1 MTLFAELVLSNK
13 HLRRQ
18 GVLEATFCKPK
29 KGRHFWQSKRRQ
41 SENRMP
47 LLFLMRLQQVQ
58 LPVRVAD
65 PDEVRYVS
73 VLLATGLIEA
83 EINALGSSARYA
95 ASQVATV
102 IRITEDGL
110 AEIAKMGDVPEFV
123 KTSMRFARGLR
134 LM

>member
-1 MTLFAELVLSNK
+1 
-13 HLRRQ
+13 
-18 GVLEATFCKPK
+18 
-29 KGRHFWQSKRRQ
+29 
-41 SENRMP
+41 MP

-58 LPVRVAD
+58 LPVRAAN
-65 PDEVRYVS
+65 PEEVRYVS

-83 EINALGSSARYA
+83 EIKTLRLSARYA

-110 AEIAKMGDVPEFV
+110 AEIAKMGDVPELV

>member
-1 MTLFAELVLSNK
+1 
-13 HLRRQ
+13 
-18 GVLEATFCKPK
+18 
-29 KGRHFWQSKRRQ
+29 
-41 SENRMP
+41 
-47 LLFLMRLQQVQ
+47 MRLQQVQ

-65 PDEVRYVS
+65 PEEVRYVS

-110 AEIAKMGDVPEFV
+110 AEIAKMGDVPELV

>member
-1 MTLFAELVLSNK
+1 
-13 HLRRQ
+13 
-18 GVLEATFCKPK
+18 
-29 KGRHFWQSKRRQ
+29 
-41 SENRMP
+41 MP

-58 LPVRVAD
+58 LPVRAAD
-65 PDEVRYVS
+65 PEEVRYVS

-83 EINALGSSARYA
+83 EIKTLRLSARYA

-110 AEIAKMGDVPEFV
+110 AEIAKMGDVPELV

>member
-1 MTLFAELVLSNK
+1 
-13 HLRRQ
+13 
-18 GVLEATFCKPK
+18 
-29 KGRHFWQSKRRQ
+29 
-41 SENRMP
+41 MP

-65 PDEVRYVS
+65 PEEVRYVS

-83 EINALGSSARYA
+83 EIKALRSSARYA

-110 AEIAKMGDVPEFV
+110 AEIAKMGDVPELV